1 VDAPHAHQINMSLI
15 VYGIPACSTVK
26 KARTF
31 LDEQGKAYTFHD
43 YKKLGVPAQQLDAW
57 IQAVGWE
64 PLLNRQGTTWRQ
76 FDDATKAT
84 VVDAASAKA
93 LMLAKASVIKRP
105 VIEFKGK
112 VLSVGFDDKKAQAVL
127 DALA

>member
-1 VDAPHAHQINMSLI
+1 MSLI